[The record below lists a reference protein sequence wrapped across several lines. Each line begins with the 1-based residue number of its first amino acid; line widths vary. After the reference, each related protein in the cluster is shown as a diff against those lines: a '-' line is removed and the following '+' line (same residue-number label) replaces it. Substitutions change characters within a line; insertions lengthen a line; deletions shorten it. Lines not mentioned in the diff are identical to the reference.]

1 MIAETIQLAVAP
13 VFLLVAIA
21 SILNL
26 LAARLGRIVDRSRHL
41 QGIHTETTGVAHD
54 KVVAELRT
62 VAHRIDLINR
72 AMFLLV
78 LSGLVVGLTVVLLF
92 IGEAGGVS
100 LAQAAAAAFIVS
112 IGLLMFA
119 LVLFLAEA
127 RAASNSL
134 RIPDTF
140 LERDRKL

>member
-26 LAARLGRIVDRSRHL
+26 LTGRLGRIVDRSRHL
-41 QGIHTETTGVAHD
+41 QGVHRETTGKDHD
-54 KVVAELRT
+54 RVVGELRT
-62 VAHRIDLINR
+62 VARRIDLINR

-78 LSGLVVGLTVVLLF
+78 LSGLTVGLTVVLLF
-92 IGEAGGVS
+92 IGEAGG
-100 LAQAAAAAFIVS
+100 LALSQVAAVAFIVS
-112 IGLLMFA
+112 IGLMMFG

-127 RAASNSL
+127 RAALTAL
-134 RIPDTF
+134 RIPEIF
-140 LERDRKL
+140 LEKDREL